1 MDLFDVPPAINKA
14 PNMNDKLN
22 DNSAGRSLKTEKHL
36 RSIDGQNEKIWRTEN
51 MCEITKIADQ
61 KLNL

>member
-1 MDLFDVPPAINKA
+1 
-14 PNMNDKLN
+14 MNDKLN